1 MEVRLATMSDVKSMS
16 VLITQLGYPT
26 SVKQMESRFDRIK
39 AHGDYRTWLAVIN
52 GEVAGMIGA
61 VKSYFYE
68 KDGEYVRIVAFVV
81 DEKHRGQGVGQ
92 RLMQKSEEWA
102 TRIGV
107 TTIALN
113 SGAKEER
120 TNAHEFYINAGFQ
133 ETNVGFTKSLK

>member
-1 MEVRLATMSDVKSMS
+1 MEIRLATKSDGKPMSR
-16 VLITQLGYPT
+16 LLTQLGYPT
-26 SVKQMESRFDRIK
+26 SVEQMEGRFEQIRS
-39 AHGDYRTWLAVIN
+39 HRDYRTWIAVIN
-52 GEVAGMIGA
+52 GEVVGMIGA
-61 VKSYFYE
+61 IKSYFYE
-68 KDGEYVRIVAFVV
+68 KNGQYVRIVAFVV

-120 TNAHEFYINAGFQ
+120 TNAHEFYKNAGFQ
-133 ETNVGFTKSLK
+133 ETNVALRKA